1 MQKWGIMISSQ
12 IPQLALAMGSPRPVD
27 LTQQKAAS
35 GLVLL

>member
-12 IPQLALAMGSPRPVD
+12 IPRLALAMGFPPVD

-35 GLVLL
+35 GLALL